1 MTRAYVGVDDTDID
15 GSPGT
20 GRVARGLMRYLEA
33 QGFGT
38 SQGVTRHQLL
48 LHPAIPFTSH
58 NSALCLGLELTV
70 GTRPLERAC
79 REYLTARAVEGADP
93 ALCVAEEAVVTPA
106 VHRLGERAKVSVLTV
121 ADARSAVDGTG
132 AVLRSI
138 AGDPQG
144 VIGALAAVGLRAQ
157 GSDGRY
163 VDLPGIREIRGMI
176 SVECLL
182 RKTAVVAVTDADG
195 VPLAADEKIDSQD
208 WIRPSLVRGVPVLR
222 VRRDVNSS
230 KRWVPYERRSR
241 SSLDR
246 R

>member
-1 MTRAYVGVDDTDID
+1 MTRTYIGVDDTDID

-20 GRVARGLMRYLEA
+20 GRVARGLMRYLED

-38 SQGVTRHQLL
+38 SRGVTRHQLL
-48 LHPAIPFTSH
+48 IDPAIPYTSH

-70 GTRPLERAC
+70 GTQSLERAC
-79 REYLTARAVEGADP
+79 HEYLLARAVEGADP
-93 ALCVAEEAVVTPA
+93 ALCVAQEAAVTSE

-121 ADARSAVDGTG
+121 GEAMSAVDGTE

-138 AGDPQG
+138 AGGPQG

-163 VDLPGIREIRGMI
+163 VDLPGIREVRGVI

-182 RKTAVVAVTDADG
+182 RKTAVAAVTDAEG
-195 VPLAADEKIDSQD
+195 LPLAADEKIDSQD
-208 WIRPSLVRGVPVLR
+208 WIRPSLVRGIPVLR
-222 VRRDVNSS
+222 VRRDNNSS

-241 SSLDR
+241 SPLDR